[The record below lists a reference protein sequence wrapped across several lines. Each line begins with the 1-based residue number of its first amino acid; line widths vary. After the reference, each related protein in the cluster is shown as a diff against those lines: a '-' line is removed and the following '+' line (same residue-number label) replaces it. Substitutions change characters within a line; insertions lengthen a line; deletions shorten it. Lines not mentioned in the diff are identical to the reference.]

1 MTNVGARPL
10 NLDICF
16 GKLLEDMVGLV
27 FFLVASRQ
35 FSFSEYWLLSY
46 LYI

>member
-16 GKLLEDMVGLV
+16 CKLLEDMVGLA
-27 FFLVASRQ
+27 FLVALRESG
-35 FSFSEYWLLSY
+35 FGK
-46 LYI
+46 